1 MNSSLFP
8 ILLNLMNF
16 LDYNMEGELS
26 PVNSTLYAQVRQA
39 GPTHGMDNEGLL
51 RFKSHP
57 AVESTIYLGDIAIT
71 LLKVMQGH
79 ATPTVIQSPKFDEQ
93 RWKISTQ
100 SGDVNVEIESFPY
113 WGFGLITRCY
123 ANKITINGPISERS
137 RLVFDL
143 AASLS
148 HKPWEFSRNG
158 KFDSKVSSLKANE
171 TIWRELISRA
181 KNDLTE
187 LIELTLE
194 EKGDSDEIE
203 VARNALADDNA
214 PAVMRALARLEAESI
229 DIETEDVNPDGDILV
244 MDDDI
249 PFVDLVSEEE

>member
-8 ILLNLMNF
+8 IFLNPMECLN
-16 LDYNMEGELS
+16 NSMEGDLS
-26 PVNSTLYAQVRQA
+26 AVSSTLYAQVRQA

-57 AVESTIYLGDIAIT
+57 SVQSTIYLGDVAIT
-71 LLKVMQGH
+71 LLKVLQGH
-79 ATPTVIQSPKFDEQ
+79 STPIVKQSPKFDEQ

-100 SGDVNVEIESFPY
+100 SGDLSVEIERFPY

-123 ANKITINGPISERS
+123 ANKIVLNGPLNERS

-148 HKPWEFSRNG
+148 HNTWEFSRNG
-158 KFDSKVSSLKANE
+158 KFDSKISNLKANE
-171 TIWRELISRA
+171 ILWRSLISRA
-181 KNDLTE
+181 KDDLSE

-203 VARNALADDNA
+203 IARNALADDNA
-214 PAVMRALARLEAESI
+214 PAVMRALSRLEAESI
-229 DIETEDVNPDGDILV
+229 DIETEDVDPDGKI
-244 MDDDI
+244 MAFDDDI